1 MTVVIGTAGHIDHG
15 KTALLRALTGID
27 ADRLPEERRRGMTI
41 DVGYAHLRLPDGA
54 DLDFVDVPGHDRL
67 VGNMLVGAGEI
78 DAVLLVVAADDGPR
92 AQTLEHLALLDGLGI
107 AQGLIALTKTDAVE
121 PGRLTEVEGLIRAML
136 RGTSL
141 EGSPVVPVSSIDRR
155 GLPELLIALGDLR
168 DRVQAR
174 SAGRRAD
181 DPVRLS
187 IDRSFVIKGRGAVVT
202 GSLRGGR
209 LERGALLRL
218 VPGDR
223 LVRAREVQV
232 HGGAVDALEDGGRV
246 AINLA
251 AIEAGDL
258 PRGAVLT
265 TDPGVQASAA
275 LIAIV
280 RSNPAAAGP
289 GGLEKGATFRLHL
302 GTEQVQATVG
312 RGRADLV
319 SLPDGGVGG
328 QVARLRLARPIAVAT
343 GDRFVLRRGGTS
355 GAVIGGQVLD
365 PDPPVGPSR
374 RRADAGKLTALA
386 AAGPLERAQ
395 ALVALHGVIDPGR
408 LAFLPGAADDA
419 DDAGDAAGADSLGA
433 LALAGMLVAGPIAAA
448 LDAEAIEAVA
458 GRAGSVSAA
467 GLSLAELRTRL
478 LRVLRRLATVDERHA
493 GGIVDALLAGLVGAG
508 RLERVADRI
517 HVPGRSAELPVGL
530 VAAMDRLE
538 RSLALPAPP
547 SLAEAVRTSG
557 CSPDGVRAL
566 ESAGRIIRLDGDLAY
581 AAATYRELADAALRM
596 ARTGAL
602 APAAYRDATGTSRKY
617 VLAILEDLDR
627 RGILRRSRAGHL
639 PGPRAAAVDEI
650 GRTGR

>member
-67 VGNMLVGAGEI
+67 IGNMLVGAGEI
-78 DAVLLVVAADDGPR
+78 DAALLVVAADDGPR
-92 AQTLEHLALLDGLGI
+92 AQTLEHLALLDGLEI
-107 AQGLIALTKTDAVE
+107 TQAVIALTKVDAVE
-121 PGRLTEVEGLIRAML
+121 PGRVTEVEGLIRAML

-141 EGSPVVPVSSIDRR
+141 ESSPITRVSSIDGR
-155 GLPELLIALGDLR
+155 GLAELTAALVDLR
-168 DRVQAR
+168 DRVLAR
-174 SAGRRAD
+174 SDRRAPD

-218 VPGDR
+218 VPTDR
-223 LVRAREVQV
+223 PVRARELQV
-232 HGGAVDALEDGGRV
+232 HGGAVDALEGGGRV

-258 PRGAVLT
+258 PRGAILT
-265 TDPGVQASAA
+265 TDPAVQASAA

-280 RSNPAAAGP
+280 RSNPDAAGS

-328 QVARLRLARPIAVAT
+328 QVARLRLARPIAVAA
-343 GDRFVLRRGGTS
+343 GDRFVLRRGGAT
-355 GAVIGGQVLD
+355 GAVIGGEVVD
-365 PDPPVGPSR
+365 PDPPAGPSR
-374 RRADAGKLTALA
+374 RRVEAGMLAALA
-386 AAGPLERAQ
+386 ATDPLEQAR
-395 ALVALHGVIDPGR
+395 ALVALHGLLDPR
-408 LAFLPGAADDA
+408 HLADGLGVDTRAGADVFGAAD
-419 DDAGDAAGADSLGA
+419 LG
-433 LALAGMLVAGPIAAA
+433 GMLVAAPIAAA

-458 GRAGSVSAA
+458 ARASSVSAA

-478 LRVLRRLATVDERHA
+478 VRLLRRLATVDERHA
-493 GGIVDALLAGLVGAG
+493 GGIVDALLAGLVADG
-508 RLERVADRI
+508 RLERAGDRI
-517 HVPGRSAELPVGL
+517 HVPGRSAELPAAL
-530 VAAMDRLE
+530 LAAMDRLE
-538 RSLALPAPP
+538 RSLAMPAPP
-547 SLAEAVRTSG
+547 SLAEATRTSG
-557 CSPDGVRAL
+557 CPPDGVRAL

-617 VLAILEDLDR
+617 VMAILEDLDR
-627 RGILRRSRAGHL
+627 RGILRRTPAGHL
-639 PGPRAAAVDEI
+639 PGPRASALDGI